1 MSKKKDFDQLV
12 NLVNEKFDNFSQN
25 KKETIIQKF
34 QKRIKKAFLWLR
46 MNDPERITELLF
58 ENLYWIRIKWLT
70 PNQMDS
76 ILLASDKKR
85 AFNKTKKELEKEK
98 TWKDP
103 EVIKQIDKEIL
114 KAKELFETLY
124 NQHKESFYK
133 K

>member
-124 NQHKESFYK
+124 NQYKESFYK

>member
-1 MSKKKDFDQLV
+1 
-12 NLVNEKFDNFSQN
+12 
-25 KKETIIQKF
+25 
-34 QKRIKKAFLWLR
+34 

-103 EVIKQIDKEIL
+103 KVIKQIDQEIL
-114 KAKELFETLY
+114 KAQKLFETLY
-124 NQHKESFYK
+124 NQYKESFYK

>member
-1 MSKKKDFDQLV
+1 MSKEKDFDQLV

-46 MNDPERITELLF
+46 MNDPEKITELLF

-85 AFNKTKKELEKEK
+85 AFNKTKKEFLKEK

>member
-1 MSKKKDFDQLV
+1 
-12 NLVNEKFDNFSQN
+12 
-25 KKETIIQKF
+25 
-34 QKRIKKAFLWLR
+34 

>member
-1 MSKKKDFDQLV
+1 
-12 NLVNEKFDNFSQN
+12 
-25 KKETIIQKF
+25 
-34 QKRIKKAFLWLR
+34 
-46 MNDPERITELLF
+46 MNDPEKITELLF

>member
-1 MSKKKDFDQLV
+1 MSKEKDFDQLV

-46 MNDPERITELLF
+46 MNDPEKITELLF

>member
-1 MSKKKDFDQLV
+1 MSKEKDFDQLV

-46 MNDPERITELLF
+46 MNDPEKITELLF

-85 AFNKTKKELEKEK
+85 AFNKTKEELEKEK

>member
-1 MSKKKDFDQLV
+1 
-12 NLVNEKFDNFSQN
+12 
-25 KKETIIQKF
+25 
-34 QKRIKKAFLWLR
+34 

-124 NQHKESFYK
+124 NQYKESFYK